1 VLLSANLRILA
12 FVISIPEMKVG
23 VISDTHGWVAP
34 AVYEHFADVDE
45 IWHAGDA
52 GSIDIIT
59 ELEAFRPL
67 RAVWGN
73 IDGFDVRR
81 ATQEYLFFRAASR
94 KVLII
99 HIGGYPGHYAPRALE
114 LIRELKPDIF
124 VCGHSHICKVIYD
137 KSHRMLCI
145 NPGAAGRTGMHR
157 VMTMLRF
164 SVEGEILSGME
175 VIEFGNRGRSGA

>member
-1 VLLSANLRILA
+1 MRI
-12 FVISIPEMKVG
+12 G
-23 VISDTHGWVAP
+23 VISDTHGWIDP
-34 AVYEHFADVDE
+34 AVYEHFSGVDE

-52 GSIDIIT
+52 GNAGVIA

-81 ATQEYLFFRAASR
+81 VTKEHLFFSAGS
-94 KVLII
+94 KNVLMI
-99 HIGGYPGHYAPRALE
+99 HIGGYPGRYAPRALE

-124 VCGHSHICKVIYD
+124 VCGHSHIAKVIYD
-137 KSHRMLCI
+137 RSFGMLCI
-145 NPGAAGRTGMHR
+145 NPGAAGRTGIHK

-164 SVEGEILSGME
+164 TIDGANISDME
-175 VIEFGNRGRSGA
+175 VIEFGSRGGGQYQ